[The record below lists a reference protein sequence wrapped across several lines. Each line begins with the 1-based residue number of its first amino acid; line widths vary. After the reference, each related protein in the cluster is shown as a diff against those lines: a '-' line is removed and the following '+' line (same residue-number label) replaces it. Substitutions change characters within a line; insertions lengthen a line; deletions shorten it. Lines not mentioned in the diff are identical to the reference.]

1 MATILIVEDD
11 GLVARQMAQ
20 ALRGAGH
27 SPVLASDAGA
37 AILEATTEPA
47 LILLDLGLPDLPGE
61 DLLRRL
67 RRIPETATTPVVIVT
82 GKTDNAESL
91 RGERPAGVAD
101 ILLKPV
107 TNARLCQAVRTAL
120 PAPQSDRPPQSTQ
133 AGERS
138 AGAS

>member
-1 MATILIVEDD
+1 MARILIIEDD

-27 SPVLASDAGA
+27 FPVLASNARDGMRASV
-37 AILEATTEPA
+37 LSPE

-61 DLLRRL
+61 DLLRQL
-67 RRIPETATTPVVIVT
+67 RQLWETAAAPVLIVT
-82 GKTDNAESL
+82 GKTENAECL
-91 RGERPAGVAD
+91 RRERPAGVRD

-120 PAPQSDRPPQSTQ
+120 AAPESDRSPQPAQSL
-133 AGERS
+133 EEHR
-138 AGAS
+138 